1 METKKKVHGDKVTR
15 DKGENDDCQG
25 KDAWSAA
32 RHIFIKGDR
41 VYWNTSK
48 QISVYAKTLPG
59 TFFLYLFI

>member
-41 VYWNTSK
+41 DWNTSK
-48 QISVYAKTLPG
+48 VSVQYSMRKR
-59 TFFLYLFI
+59 YL

>member
-32 RHIFIKGDR
+32 RHIFIKLGNR
-41 VYWNTSK
+41 VWNTSK
-48 QISVYAKTLPG
+48 VSVCENA
-59 TFFLYLFI
+59 TFFSSYLFI

>member
-32 RHIFIKGDR
+32 RHIFIKRSRTGRDP
-41 VYWNTSK
+41 SK
-48 QISVYAKTLPG
+48 VSVCENA
-59 TFFLYLFI
+59 TFFLYLFV

>member
-41 VYWNTSK
+41 VLILRSK
-48 QISVYAKTLPG
+48 VSVCENA

>member
-41 VYWNTSK
+41 VLEY
-48 QISVYAKTLPG
+48 
-59 TFFLYLFI
+59 

>member
-41 VYWNTSK
+41 V
-48 QISVYAKTLPG
+48 KTGILVSH
-59 TFFLYLFI
+59 YSH